1 MNEYFPERNNQMPR
15 PRENPKKTA
24 SGSERKTIMRVR
36 CFLSTLL
43 LILSWSLLVQA
54 QAPVDKA
61 WNILKQG
68 AADKNADKRVKTFR
82 ALALAVQNQTA
93 QQMAESALGDEK
105 PNVRIAAASSLG
117 QMGAKSSVPK
127 LVQLVKADKDAGVV
141 FAATDALF
149 RLGDP
154 GAYHVYYAVLLGEKK
169 TGEGLVDSQMKM
181 LKDPKAMANMGF
193 EVGIGF
199 IPFAGV
205 GYGVFKVVSKDDVS
219 PIRAA
224 AAMRLAGDPDP
235 KSGEALAK
243 SAADS
248 KWIVRAAVVDAIA
261 KRGDPS
267 LLKAV
272 VPLLDDDN
280 DAVKFSAAAAVIR
293 LSAAKR

>member
-1 MNEYFPERNNQMPR
+1 MSLLEDAVQFSPVLQ
-15 PRENPKKTA
+15 TA
-24 SGSERKTIMRVR
+24 GERKTNMRVR
-36 CFLSTLL
+36 HLFIALL
-43 LILSWSLLVQA
+43 LILFCSFLVYA
-54 QAPVDKA
+54 QNPVDKA

-68 AADKNADKRVKTFR
+68 AAEKSIDIRVKTFR
-82 ALALAVQNQTA
+82 ALALLIENQA
-93 QQMAESALGDEK
+93 ARKMAENALTDEK
-105 PNVRIAAASSLG
+105 PEVRSAAASALG
-117 QMGAKSSVPK
+117 QMGAKGSISK
-127 LVQLVKADKDAGVV
+127 LQQRARGDGDAGVV
-141 FAATDALF
+141 FAAADALF

-154 GAYHVYYAVLLGEKK
+154 AAFQVYYAVLLGEKK

-193 EVGIGF
+193 EVGMGF
-199 IPFAGV
+199 IPFAGA
-205 GYGVFKVVSKDDVS
+205 GYGVFKAVTKDDAS
-219 PIRAA
+219 PVRAA
-224 AAMRLAGDPDP
+224 AATKLALDPDP

-261 KRGDPS
+261 RRGDPS

-293 LSAAKR
+293 LSAARR